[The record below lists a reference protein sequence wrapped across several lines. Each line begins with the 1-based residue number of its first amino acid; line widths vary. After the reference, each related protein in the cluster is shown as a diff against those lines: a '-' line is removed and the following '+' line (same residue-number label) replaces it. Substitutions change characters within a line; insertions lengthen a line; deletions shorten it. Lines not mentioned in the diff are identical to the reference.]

1 MTTALLT
8 YEQRLNADRKWAL
21 REGSMHFEKESA
33 VQLALQRIARRLDD
47 IQVPYAVVGGMAL
60 FHHGFRRFTEDVDL
74 LVTKENL
81 AIVHERLEELGYV
94 APFAG
99 SKHLRDAVSGVK
111 VEFLTTGDYPGDG
124 KPKPVSFPD
133 PLTVRVL
140 DDGIWYL
147 ELPALV
153 ELKLASGM
161 SNPGR
166 GKDLVDVQELV
177 TRLQLDESF
186 AKKLNP
192 YVQEKYLEVMEIAR
206 KYPSD
211 QH

>member
-1 MTTALLT
+1 MSTPFLT
-8 YEQRLNADRKWAL
+8 YKQRLDADFNWGLNDTCSQFAGRGSVLETMRKL
-21 REGSMHFEKESA
+21 VKH
-33 VQLALQRIARRLDD
+33 LDD
-47 IQVPYAVVGGMAL
+47 LQVPYAIAGSLAG
-60 FHHGFRRFTEDVDL
+60 FHHGYRRVTTNVNV
-74 LVTKENL
+74 LVTNEHHQLILRELIGNGYQLSRPGGRNL
-81 AIVHERLEELGYV
+81 YD
-94 APFAG
+94 
-99 SKHLRDAVSGVK
+99 SQTGVLIT
-111 VEFLTTGDYPGDG
+111 FLTTGDYPGDD

-133 PLTVRVL
+133 PKTVRVL

-186 AKKLNP
+186 ATKLNP
-192 YVQEKYLEVMEIAR
+192 YVQEKYLEVLDIAR
-206 KYPSD
+206 TYPSD